1 MRGAQCSLTEVTE
14 AFEKLNNQVPEG
26 LWQLWSEQEAKALN
40 DRMVDPCA
48 MDIYDVQLEKG
59 MLF

>member
-1 MRGAQCSLTEVTE
+1 MRGAQCLLTEVTK

-26 LWQLWSEQEAKALN
+26 LRQLWSEQEAKALN
-40 DRMVDPCA
+40 DRMMDPRA

>member
-1 MRGAQCSLTEVTE
+1 M
-14 AFEKLNNQVPEG
+14 
-26 LWQLWSEQEAKALN
+26 EQEAKALH
-40 DRMVDPCA
+40 DQMVDPRA

>member
-14 AFEKLNNQVPEG
+14 AFEKLNNQVLEG
-26 LWQLWSEQEAKALN
+26 LRQLWSEQEAKALN

>member
-1 MRGAQCSLTEVTE
+1 MRGAQCLLTEVTE
-14 AFEKLNNQVPEG
+14 TFEKLNNQVPEG
-26 LWQLWSEQEAKALN
+26 LRQLWLEQEAKALN
-40 DRMVDPCA
+40 DQMVDPRA